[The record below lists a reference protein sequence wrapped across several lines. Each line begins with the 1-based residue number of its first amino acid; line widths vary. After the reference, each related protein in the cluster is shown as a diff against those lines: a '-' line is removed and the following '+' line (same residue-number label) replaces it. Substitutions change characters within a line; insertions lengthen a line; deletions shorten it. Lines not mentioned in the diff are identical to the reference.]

1 MPCGRTKSHRLPA
14 ASGFSHSTFSPLS
27 AARSQPASHLGGSQ
41 TSGLS
46 TDDSPL
52 FRKVRAT
59 LPPLTE

>member
-1 MPCGRTKSHRLPA
+1 MPCGRTKNHRLPA
-14 ASGFSHSTFSPLS
+14 ASGFSHSTSSPLS
-27 AARSQPASHLGGSQ
+27 PAQPQPASHLGGSR
-41 TSGLS
+41 TSDLS